1 MVVSWST
8 VYYEPRPNST
18 EDLWRMRLF
27 CRFDTITK
35 VYADGG
41 YTGPLIGWAKE
52 MFGYALEIVKRND
65 HCFCRGVSQF
75 VVFAETA

>member
-1 MVVSWST
+1 
-8 VYYEPRPNST
+8 
-18 EDLWRMRLF
+18 MRLF